1 MHERLIPH
9 GPGIAWIILRIINTV
24 NGQQIKMES
33 FTQSLPGYRFN
44 EYMLVLSPHEELRKK
59 IGQVKKEFA
68 ETYKCPQALW
78 GKPHMI
84 LARFTQ
90 YEMMEERILHRMKSI
105 AMGFYPVKI
114 ELKDYGS
121 SPSHSIFIK
130 VASREPI
137 RDLIREI
144 RETQRLLKPDSEHKP
159 YFTDDPH
166 ILIVNKLT
174 PWQYESGW
182 QAFAQRHF
190 TGRFIAES
198 MLLLKRRPGEKSW
211 QIVEGLAFQNLP
223 VAIKQ
228 GDLFG

>member
-1 MHERLIPH
+1 MFVKDRQLPTANRKPNKMET
-9 GPGIAWIILRIINTV
+9 IINT
-24 NGQQIKMES
+24 
-33 FTQSLPGYRFN
+33 LPGYRFN

-68 ETYKCPQALW
+68 EIYKCPQALW

-114 ELKDYGS
+114 ELKDFGS
-121 SPSHSIFIK
+121 YPSHSIFIK
-130 VASREPI
+130 VVSREPI

-144 RETQRLLKPDSEHKP
+144 RDAQRLLKPDNEHKP

-166 ILIVNKLT
+166 ILIVNKLI

-182 QAFAQRHF
+182 QEFTHRHF

-198 MLLLKRRPGEKSW
+198 MLLLKRRPGEKAW

-223 VAIKQ
+223 VAVRQ
-228 GDLFG
+228 GDLFS